1 MNSVIESVLY
11 ELGIIPR
18 TAIIVDADKLLI
30 SIRHTDHHDAFEV
43 MLSDENNLT
52 FQNIVTEA
60 ERMVGDQLD
69 EILSEHGILLIDM
82 TPLQY
87 KVKYVSALY
96 SLADIDEIEPLKALV
111 EMSDTPAD
119 LFMGLMEWLLGTDEM
134 EVGQWIHDVNEI
146 FSRRLISFHMAK
158 ENLDVGEVR
167 EPVCCLRINKY
178 LALDCSPLFKAAL
191 DHGLRLDQSIAYY
204 KLALEED
211 LVAGELTPQKTTD
224 EILAWVLASDVVD
237 ADVAATVMHILE
249 KDIDMEPIHI
259 SKMSMRVND
268 RLLEY
273 VSNSPGE

>member
-191 DHGLRLDQSIAYY
+191 GHGLRLDQSIAYY